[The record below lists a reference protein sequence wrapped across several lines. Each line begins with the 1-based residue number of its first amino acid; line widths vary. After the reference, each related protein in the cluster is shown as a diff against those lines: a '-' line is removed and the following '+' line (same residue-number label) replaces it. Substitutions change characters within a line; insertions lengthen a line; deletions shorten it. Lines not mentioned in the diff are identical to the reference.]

1 MRKISEILSES
12 TWGGILDRGRGDVET
27 KEEINDINDMN
38 SDDFYNYLV
47 SRYDDKVLKTKKDDI
62 PWTFLEHRIFID
74 ITDHVSLYVL
84 YSKKE
89 LEEIQVK
96 FKNEKSLADEFE
108 KLTSDKFKWK
118 RNEYD
123 LFKVGDASI
132 IKNSTAVDLIKL
144 LINKYVTK

>member
-1 MRKISEILSES
+1 MKKLSNINEN
-12 TWGGILDRGRGDVET
+12 TWGGILDRGRGDVER

-38 SDDFYNYLV
+38 SGDFYKYLV
-47 SRYDDKVLKTKKDDI
+47 LRYDDEVLKIKKDEI

-74 ITDHVSLYVL
+74 ITDHISLYVL
-84 YSKKE
+84 YSKNK
-89 LEEIQVK
+89 LEEIKVK

-108 KLTSDKFKWK
+108 KLTSDKFKWE

-123 LFKVGDASI
+123 LFKVGDVSI
-132 IKNSTAVDLIKL
+132 IKNSTAIDLIKL